1 VRNVTAGRSTPSH
14 RSMDW
19 RLGVVDHPMVPVP
32 SRAVPNQGD
41 GSASQATA
49 PVALRLLP
57 ETALIAPTGRLSV
70 GGVDVVDLAEEVGTP
85 VFVYDEAHLRNRCR
99 EAYGAFGEGV
109 AYASKAFLCR
119 AMANLVDQE
128 GLMIDVASGGEL
140 YVALSAGV
148 PPERLVLHGS
158 NKSSGELS
166 MALTLGLGRIVV
178 DSFDEIERIERLS
191 ADVASGVIQRA
202 KQKVLVR
209 INPGVDVHTHA
220 ALATG
225 QRDSKFG
232 FSVSSGAASEAI
244 SRLMRPESP
253 VELMGL
259 HAHLGSQVLD
269 LSSIERMVGALA
281 PLLQQAGLR
290 EVCVGGGLGVAYTAR
305 DAPPPSIDHWARV
318 VRQAC
323 RAAGIPASIHLTAE
337 PGRAIAASAAVT
349 CYTIGT
355 IKSVPLA
362 FTDALPS
369 DLDCHDHMHTY
380 VSVDGGMSDNPRPS
394 LYGSRYEAFLPR
406 ETSARRPRAA
416 TVVGKH
422 CESGDVIV
430 REAQLPM
437 DAAVG
442 DVLVTPVTG
451 AYGYAMASTY
461 NRLLRPPVV
470 FVHDGSYRVV
480 TRRESYKDLLH
491 LEV

>member
-1 VRNVTAGRSTPSH
+1 
-14 RSMDW
+14 MDW
-19 RLGVVDHPMVPVP
+19 RMGVLDHSTVPVP
-32 SRAVPNQGD
+32 PKAISNEVD
-41 GSASQATA
+41 GLEASQAA
-49 PVALRLLP
+49 GPVALRLLP
-57 ETALIAPTGRLSV
+57 DTALVQPNGRLSV
-70 GGVDVVDLAEEVGTP
+70 GGLDLVDLAEEVGTP

-99 EAYGAFGEGV
+99 AAHQAFGDGV

-119 AMANLVDQE
+119 AMASLVDQE
-128 GLMIDVASGGEL
+128 GLMVDVASGGEL
-140 YVALSAGV
+140 YVLLSAGV

-191 ADVASGVIQRA
+191 GDAVGGVKQRA

-209 INPGVDVHTHA
+209 INPDVHVCTHA
-220 ALATG
+220 SLATG

-232 FSVSSGAASEAI
+232 FSVGSGAASEAI
-244 SRLMRPESP
+244 RRLMRPGSP
-253 VELMGL
+253 VELVGL

-269 LSSIERMVGALA
+269 LSSIERMVSTLA
-281 PLLQQAGLR
+281 PLLQHAGLR
-290 EVCVGGGLGVAYTAR
+290 ELCVGGGLGVAYTAA
-305 DAPPPSIDHWARV
+305 DAQAPSIDEWACL

-323 RAAGIPASIHLTAE
+323 SEAGIPKSVRLTAE
-337 PGRAIAASAAVT
+337 PGRAIVASAAMT

-355 IKSVPLA
+355 IKSVPLGY
-362 FTDALPS
+362 TDTPS
-369 DLDCHDHMHTY
+369 SEQGSLEGIRTY
-380 VSVDGGMSDNPRPS
+380 VSVDGGMSDNPRPA

-406 ETSARRPRAA
+406 EATAFRPRPA

-430 REAQLPM
+430 RDAQLPV
-437 DAAVG
+437 DAGVG

-470 FVHDGSYRVV
+470 FVQDGGYRVV
-480 TRRESYKDLLH
+480 CRRESYKDLLH
-491 LEV
+491 LEA